1 MDNKIAKNW
10 LVILGLELLLSLPCG
25 FVFGKLLP
33 IGGISWIFG
42 GIAAGA
48 LTIYTSRFTKLD
60 IQPHPLARKIGQALV
75 GTAIGF
81 SIANSNLEAVF
92 TELPTFLFL
101 TVFIMITGVFIGWF
115 FSKVSRT
122 NIFTAMLATTPGGV
136 GIMSSF
142 AAEYNKDV
150 SLVSLVQVIR
160 VTSVVIVI
168 PILARSLANNHG
180 SSVSSLIKNLFP
192 SDPLSSFLLIILLTC
207 TFLGVKLA
215 KKLQIT
221 TPFFFGALIVGTSFC
236 YFLNTVPFLHEIN
249 FTPPYIVNL
258 IGQSLLGISIGES
271 WGNNPKIGK
280 KTILYAGIPVSL
292 TIVAGFIAAGFAT
305 LLTPWDWL
313 TCMLVTAPGGAAEM
327 ILVALSLN
335 HNVEIVTAGHLMRL
349 IALNASLP
357 LWLLFFRYL
366 DERSTKTPEKFR
378 GLTND
383 QQSER
388 I

>member
-1 MDNKIAKNW
+1 MNNRIAKNS
-10 LVILGLELLLSLPCG
+10 LVTLGVELLLSLPLG
-25 FVFGKLLP
+25 FAFGKIFP
-33 IGGISWIFG
+33 IGGIAWIFG

-48 LTIYTSRFTKLD
+48 LTIYTSRFTKWE
-60 IQPHPLARKIGQALV
+60 IKPHPIARKIGQALV
-75 GTAIGF
+75 GTTIGF
-81 SIANSNLEAVF
+81 SITNGNLEAVYS
-92 TELPTFLFL
+92 ELPTFLFL
-101 TVFIMITGVFIGWF
+101 TLFIMITGVFTGWF

-160 VTSVVIVI
+160 VTSVVIII
-168 PILARSLANNHG
+168 PILARSLANSNG
-180 SSVSSLIKNLFP
+180 TSVSSFIKNLFP
-192 SDPLSSFLLIILLTC
+192 TDTLSLLLLIILLIC
-207 TFLGVKLA
+207 TFLVVQLA
-215 KKLQIT
+215 KKWQIP
-221 TPFFFGALIVGTSFC
+221 TPFFFGALLVGISFSYC
-236 YFLNTVPFLHEIN
+236 LNLVPFLDEIN
-249 FTPPYIVNL
+249 FTPPYLVNL
-258 IGQSLLGISIGES
+258 IGQALLGISIGES
-271 WGNNPKIGK
+271 WGNNPKIK
-280 KTILYAGIPVSL
+280 KRTIFYALIPVSL

-335 HNVEIVTAGHLMRL
+335 HNVEVVTAGHLIRL

-366 DERSTKTPEKFR
+366 EERVATNNYLLR
-378 GLTND
+378 GLTD
-383 QQSER
+383 DRSSER